1 MHADIPSLLDPLHN
15 PTSPPCHPSRSP
27 RSWAPCAV
35 QEKVIFVS
43 SLLPPTSGWEI
54 WPEAFTQGR
63 SWDSRRAW
71 EDGSVTMLQSFTP
84 TLQSRF
90 DQMKKYMRLTCDILF
105 RAKIIREGSSC
116 VYTQSNW
123 PSFLSKRLV
132 PFSLFFLESINC
144 SSFSTR
150 T

>member
-1 MHADIPSLLDPLHN
+1 MIGTPPFWSPFTLP
-15 PTSPPCHPSRSP
+15 SPPPRHPSRSP
-27 RSWAPCAV
+27 QSWAPRAV

-54 WPEAFTQGR
+54 WPEVFTQGR
-63 SWDSRRAW
+63 FWDLRRAW
-71 EDGSVTMLQSFTP
+71 EDGSVTMLQSFTL
-84 TLQSRF
+84 TLRSRF

-116 VYTQSNW
+116 VYTQRNW